1 MIQIVVPIRPKS
13 LTDGKLLLEAAHAA
27 APDFIEIWCDLLKE
41 NEATALIEES
51 DLPII
56 ANLKDQ
62 TEQGEF
68 SGTEVARRE
77 RLVKLSACKNIAY
90 IDLPWHLI
98 DEQILS
104 EIKSPIIASYHNFL
118 NTPAADDLIKMVNKL
133 PLAKIDLI
141 KIATMVNLESQT
153 VDLNSLAEVANYKPI
168 SEKLVLLGMGEAG
181 IETRLK
187 ADKWG
192 SKLTFA
198 ALDRKNT
205 TAPGQVTV
213 EELRAYWSLRVL
225 KK

>member
-1 MIQIVVPIRPKS
+1 MTKIVVPIRPKS
-13 LTDGKLLLEAAHAA
+13 LTDGKLLLEAAHEA
-27 APDFIEIWCDLLKE
+27 APDLVEIWCDLIEE
-41 NEATALIEES
+41 NEAIKLIELS
-51 DLPII
+51 NLPVI

-62 TEQGEF
+62 AEQGEF
-68 SGTEVARRE
+68 LGTDIERRE
-77 RLVKLSACKNIAY
+77 RLIKLSLCKNIAY
-90 IDLPWHLI
+90 VDLPWHLI

-153 VDLNSLAEVANYKPI
+153 VDLNSLTEVANYKPI
-168 SEKLVLLGMGEAG
+168 SEKLVLLGMGNAG
-181 IETRLK
+181 KVTRLE

-213 EELRAYWSLRVL
+213 EELRAYWSLRT
-225 KK
+225 